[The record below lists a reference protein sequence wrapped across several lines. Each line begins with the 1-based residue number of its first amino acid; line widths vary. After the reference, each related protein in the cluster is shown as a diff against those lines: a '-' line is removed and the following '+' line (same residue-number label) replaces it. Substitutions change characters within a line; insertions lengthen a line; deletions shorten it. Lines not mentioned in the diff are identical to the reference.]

1 MDPFTIYR
9 LGLIRQQEILDWA
22 ARHDAA
28 DAPQGLRQV
37 WGQRL
42 IALGERLLD
51 SAPAQPQT
59 DRLNISGMKL
69 DRSKR

>member
-22 ARHDAA
+22 ARYDTA
-28 DAPQGLRQV
+28 DAPLGLRRV

-42 IALGERLLD
+42 IALGERLLQ
-51 SAPAQPQT
+51 AAQPQT
-59 DRLNISGMKL
+59 QADCL
-69 DRSKR
+69 DIPHMELDHSNR